1 MNLGTWVSYELFI
14 EAESLARKLGVSR
27 SELLRRAL
35 IAYVGAELDQP
46 AVKTVYSDEISE
58 ALDGVYSESDS
69 RVDEVL
75 ARMQWASLPEES
87 W

>member
-1 MNLGTWVSYELFI
+1 MNLGTWVSYELFV
-14 EAESLARKLGVSR
+14 ETESLARKLGVSR
-27 SELLRRAL
+27 SEILRRAL

-46 AVKTVYSDEISE
+46 AVNTVYSDEISE